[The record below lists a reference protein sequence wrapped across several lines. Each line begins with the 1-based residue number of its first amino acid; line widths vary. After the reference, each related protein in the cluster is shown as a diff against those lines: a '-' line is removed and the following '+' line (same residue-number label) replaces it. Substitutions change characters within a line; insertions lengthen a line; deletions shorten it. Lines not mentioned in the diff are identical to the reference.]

1 MAEYVEVADEKD
13 IPSGTTKA
21 VEIKHHRIVI
31 AHTDSGYY
39 AIENECSHDSAPISD
54 GKLKGDVI
62 ICRRHGARF
71 DVTNGAV
78 MAPPAIVPL
87 ETYQLKIVNG
97 KILVLLD

>member
-1 MAEYVEVADEKD
+1 MAEYVAIADESD

-21 VEIKHHRIVI
+21 FEVRHHRLVV
-31 AHTDSGYY
+31 AHTDSGFY
-39 AIENECSHDSAPISD
+39 AIANECTHDSAPISD
-54 GKLKGDVI
+54 GKLRGNVI
-62 ICRRHGARF
+62 MCRRHGAKF

-87 ETYQLKIVNG
+87 DTYELKVENG